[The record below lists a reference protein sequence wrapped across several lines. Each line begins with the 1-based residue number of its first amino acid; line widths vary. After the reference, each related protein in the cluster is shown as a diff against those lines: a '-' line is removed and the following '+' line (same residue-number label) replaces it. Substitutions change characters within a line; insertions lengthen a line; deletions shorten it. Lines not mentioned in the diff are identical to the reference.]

1 MRKKIQIKM
10 DNKIKEV
17 ILKDRGAMPK
27 STSVIVNEKDKLK
40 TKRVKKVKLDDYFD
54 ELS

>member
-1 MRKKIQIKM
+1 MRKKIQIKI

-17 ILKDRGAMPK
+17 MIKDRGEMPK
-27 STSVIVNEKDKLK
+27 PTIVIVNEKDKLK
-40 TKRVKKVKLDDYFD
+40 TKRIKKVDMNDYID